1 MMADGRDGRQ
11 ATVTRDI
18 AGQSLLWIPV
28 AIVFGFS
35 QAETTDR
42 AAALTL
48 GSLAVGLFLLA
59 GLPTDR

>member
-1 MMADGRDGRQ
+1 MMADGRDRRQ
-11 ATVTRDI
+11 FAITRDI
-18 AGQSLLWIPV
+18 AGQSLPWIPV
-28 AIVFGFS
+28 AIVFRFS
-35 QAETTDR
+35 QAETADW